1 MSTLNKFSSFY
12 REYSRALDNREAA
25 LFIGAGLSAPR
36 FKTWSEL
43 LRDVA
48 DDLKLKIE
56 KETDLVSLAQFHFNE
71 KKVRTSLDQLLK
83 DEYGADVPITENHRL
98 IAELPVETVWTTNYD
113 QLLEK
118 AFREEG
124 KIYDVKV
131 TTENFS
137 TTERGREVTIYKMH
151 GDVSQPQ
158 DAILTKEDYELYS
171 VKREVF
177 TNALKGDLVNRNF
190 LFLGFSFTDP
200 NIDYI
205 LSRIRVLMGQHP
217 RQHYCVMKWPSKP
230 KGKKKSLLED
240 YDYNMRRLALRISDL
255 KRYGIEALMVDDF
268 GEITQMLEELNK
280 QAYRK
285 HIFVSGSAHEYAQMP
300 RGRVERLAQMIG
312 ERAIKEGYSLISGLG
327 LGIGG
332 AVLLGALEEVYSED
346 RAPLL
351 DRVVVRPFPQLPPND
366 PRRRETYTRYR
377 QDILSKVGYVVFL
390 SGNKEDPNSKKV
402 ILADGVLEEF
412 KIAKELG
419 KYPIPVGATG
429 YATKK
434 IWDEVLADPEKYF
447 PGVNV
452 KTPLNVLGNPK
463 KSDKQL
469 ADAVFEI
476 IKATQGRRKS

>member
-1 MSTLNKFSSFY
+1 MSTVNKFSSFY
-12 REYSRALDNREAA
+12 REFNHALDNREAA

-36 FKTWSEL
+36 FKTWPEL

-56 KETDLVSLAQFHFNE
+56 KETDLVGLAQFHVNE
-71 KKVRTSLDQLLK
+71 KKVRTRLNQLLK

-98 IAELPVETVWTTNYD
+98 IAKLPVETVWTTNYD

-124 KIYDVKV
+124 KIFDAKV

-151 GDVSQPQ
+151 GDVSQPH
-158 DAILTKEDYELYS
+158 DAVLTKEDYELYG
-171 VKREVF
+171 VNREVF

-205 LSRIRVLMGQHP
+205 LSRIRVLMGQNP
-217 RQHYCVMKWPSKP
+217 RQHYCVMKWPAKP
-230 KGKKKSLLED
+230 KGKKKDLLED
-240 YDYNMRRLALRISDL
+240 YEYNMRKLALRIGDL

-268 GEITQMLEELNK
+268 SGITQMLEELNK

-285 HIFVSGSAHEYAQMP
+285 HIFVSGSAHEYAQMS
-300 RGRVERLAQMIG
+300 RDRVERLAHMIG
-312 ERAIKEGYSLISGLG
+312 ERAIKGDFSLVSGLG

-332 AVLLGALEEVYSED
+332 AVLLGALEEVYSDD

-351 DRVVVRPFPQLPPND
+351 DRVVMRPFPQLSPND
-366 PRRRETYTRYR
+366 PKRRETYTRYR
-377 QDILSKVGYVVFL
+377 QDMLSKVGYIVFL
-390 SGNKEDPNSKKV
+390 SGNKEDPKSKKV
-402 ILADGVLEEF
+402 VLADGVLEEF
-412 KIAKELG
+412 KIAKALG
-419 KYPIPVGATG
+419 KYPIPVGATD
-429 YATKK
+429 YAAKR
-434 IWDEVLADPEKYF
+434 IWGEVSAAPEKYF

-452 KTPLNVLGNPK
+452 KPQLKVLGDPK

-476 IKATQGRRKS
+476 IKATQGRRSS